1 MAAVLDW
8 KKVATAGPTADGREI
23 VEQDLVDISETYDT
37 EEYTAVIWGSD
48 PFGHSQWYGNFGLV
62 HEVKLGKDKKDRT
75 CLFAK
80 MAPNTRLMSL
90 HDQGQK
96 LFTSIEVWPNFGDTG
111 KAYLTGIAVTDAPAS
126 LGTEPLRKYC
136 KNTGTTVFQTS
147 EQFTLGNTDDTG
159 TDASGTD
166 ADRTLIKKFIALLK
180 GEANST
186 PDQNTDPE
194 ATEMTPEQFQA
205 LLAQQEKTNALMGT
219 LVEKFTA
226 EGEGQPPAPAPTPAD
241 QSAADDSAP
250 GITAAQFQQ
259 LLDGQKEL
267 QTKFAALS
275 GEQQGTPAGE
285 HDGAHDQSA
294 GIVG

>member
-23 VEQDLVDISETYDT
+23 VEQDLIDIADTYDT

-48 PFGHSQWYGNFGLV
+48 PYGHSQWYGNFGLV

-96 LFTSIEVWPNFGDTG
+96 LFTSIEVWPNFADSG
-111 KAYLTGIAVTDAPAS
+111 KAYLTGIAVTDSPAS
-126 LGTEPLRKYC
+126 LGTEALRKYC
-136 KNTGTTVFQTS
+136 KNTGTMVLQTN
-147 EQFTLGNTDDTG
+147 EKFTLGNTDDTG

-166 ADRTLIKKFIALLK
+166 AELTLIKKFMAMLK
-180 GEANST
+180 GADT
-186 PDQNTDPE
+186 KTDTTDPE
-194 ATEMTPEQFQA
+194 VNEMTPEQFQQ
-205 LLAQQEKTNALMGT
+205 LLEQQEKTNQLMGT
-219 LVEKFTA
+219 LVEKFTPIPAGETA
-226 EGEGQPPAPAPTPAD
+226 EEETETEAPA
-241 QSAADDSAP
+241 
-250 GITAAQFQQ
+250 GVTAEQFQQ
-259 LLDGQKEL
+259 LLDGQKDL

-275 GEQQGTPAGE
+275 GEQHGTNAGE
-285 HDGAHDQSA
+285 HDGASDETK